1 MDAIVQES
9 KVVNVLHPVSVSAAA
24 TGDYICMKNYQHISL
39 IVNVG
44 TLTTGGLLQLKEAK
58 DASATSAAVI
68 DPGHYWISGTTPS
81 DTFTKTSTSSSATA
95 TTTASKVYVFELD
108 GAQLSDGFDWVTLY
122 MPTSAASAMIMGAQA
137 ILSKPRYAS
146 AAPPTAIA

>member
-68 DPGHYWISGTTPS
+68 DPGHYWVSGTSPS
-81 DTFTKTSTSSSATA
+81 DTMTKTSTVSSATA
-95 TTTASKVYVFELD
+95 ITTANKTYTIELN
-108 GAQLSDGFDWVTLY
+108 GSQLSDDFDWVTLY
-122 MPTSAASAMIMGAQA
+122 VASSTASSMLTGAVA
-137 ILSKPRYAS
+137 VLSKPRFAS